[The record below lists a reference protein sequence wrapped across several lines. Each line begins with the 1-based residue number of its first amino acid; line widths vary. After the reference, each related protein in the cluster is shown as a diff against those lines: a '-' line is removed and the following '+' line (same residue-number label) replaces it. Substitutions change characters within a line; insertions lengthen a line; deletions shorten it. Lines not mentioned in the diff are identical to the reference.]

1 VCSAG
6 PGAIMARVLRE
17 ARNATWTRRLSLIGW
32 RYELTVGRTKLPRV
46 WNRRALALLQAE
58 QREQPVCAVVVGD
71 RAYWWFED
79 ACYWEDEQLEADDVL
94 ALVRERERRRARKL
108 ERAHTALV
116 LDREPIQRR
125 EPIPREV
132 RLAVF
137 ERDGGRC
144 VECESNFDLQYD
156 HIIPVSMGGATTLQ
170 NLQLLCAPCNQRKGG
185 AL

>member
-1 VCSAG
+1 
-6 PGAIMARVLRE
+6 VLRE
-17 ARNATWTRRLSLIGW
+17 ARNATWSRRLSLIGW
-32 RYELTVGRTKLPRV
+32 RYELTVGRAKLPRA
-46 WNRRALALLQAE
+46 WSRRAFALLREEQLASPVCLAL
-58 QREQPVCAVVVGD
+58 VGD

-79 ACYWEDEQLEADDVL
+79 ACYSEDEQLEADDVL
-94 ALVRERERRRARKL
+94 ALVRDRQRRRARKL
-108 ERAHTALV
+108 ERAHAALAQEQ
-116 LDREPIQRR
+116 EPVQRR

-144 VECESNFDLQYD
+144 VECEATFDLQYD
-156 HIIPVSMGGATTLQ
+156 HVIPVSMGGATTVQ

>member
-1 VCSAG
+1 
-6 PGAIMARVLRE
+6 VLRE
-17 ARNATWTRRLSLIGW
+17 ARNATWSRRLSLIGW

-46 WNRRALALLQAE
+46 WSRRRFLLLRDE
-58 QREQPVCAVVVGD
+58 QLQSPTCVAVVGD

-79 ACYWEDEQLEADDVL
+79 ACYGEDEQLECDDVL
-94 ALVRERERRRARKL
+94 ALVRDRQRRRARKL
-108 ERAHTALV
+108 ERARTALA
-116 LDREPIQRR
+116 LEAEPVQRR
-125 EPIPREV
+125 EPIAREV

-144 VECESNFDLQYD
+144 VECDSNFDLQYD
-156 HIIPVSMGGATTLQ
+156 HIIPVAMGGATTVQ